1 MADNNMLFATED
13 EQADLIEVEEE
24 IPLDKYLIFLSDK
37 LLFGVNA
44 EFVVE
49 IITNH
54 TITHLPMVPAF
65 VSGIINLRGQI
76 IPIIDMRLLLGKAPQ
91 ADNCVIVLEIEG
103 TEVGI
108 LVDTVAQMVDLAR
121 DDIVPMPTRSAE
133 KLISGM
139 CSLPDG
145 SGTMLVLDCPLLL
158 HMQ

>member
-13 EQADLIEVEEE
+13 EQEDLIEVEEE
-24 IPLDKYLIFLSDK
+24 VLLDKYLIFISDK

-54 TITHLPMVPAF
+54 VITHLPMVPDF

-76 IPIIDMRLLLGKAPQ
+76 IPIIDMRRLLGKMPQ
-91 ADNCVIVLEIEG
+91 TDSCVIVLEIEG
-103 TEVGI
+103 TQVGI

-121 DDIVPMPTRSAE
+121 DDIVPMPAHNAE

-145 SGTMLVLDCPLLL
+145 SGTMMVLDCPLLL
-158 HMQ
+158 HAQ